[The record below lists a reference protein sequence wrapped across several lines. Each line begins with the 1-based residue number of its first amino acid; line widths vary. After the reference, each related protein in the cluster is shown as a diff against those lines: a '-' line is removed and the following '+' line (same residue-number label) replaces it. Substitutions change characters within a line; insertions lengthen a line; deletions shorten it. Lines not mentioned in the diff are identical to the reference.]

1 VLRFLKYIDGWSN
14 ADGVLAW
21 IFQLRMTGVATMT
34 TDAAEGGMLHA
45 LVRVARAVD
54 LYLLTVTWVSV

>member
-1 VLRFLKYIDGWSN
+1 
-14 ADGVLAW
+14 
-21 IFQLRMTGVATMT
+21 MT